1 MSIFGNLFGGKKTDE
16 EVLTE
21 LSQLE
26 NDSNFQKIAQLFD
39 KAVEEEKSRIINWLS
54 HNNLH
59 ERQRCANF
67 IRNQIVPALADEP
80 RHDRRQQSLEV
91 LDLLVSELRPPN
103 THEEFQH
110 FGNAVFWFTK
120 RVYFSKGGLANP
132 HV

>member
-1 MSIFGNLFGGKKTDE
+1 MSIFGNLFGGRKTDE

-21 LSQLE
+21 LSKLE
-26 NDSNFQKIAQLFD
+26 EDSDFQKIAQLFD
-39 KAVEEEKSRIINWLS
+39 KAVEEEKSRIVKWLS
-54 HNNLH
+54 HNNLR

-67 IRNQIVPALADEP
+67 IRNQIVPALEDEP
-80 RHDRRQQSLEV
+80 RHDRRRQSLEA

-103 THEEFQH
+103 TQEEFQL

-120 RVYFSKGGLANP
+120 RLHFSKGGLADP